1 MTFRRRNEFSAPT
14 KRSAYQRS
22 GGMCECYLLARR
34 GIKGF
39 SLDGCGQELSGGN
52 TFYEHVDPDA
62 LWGVNDLGNCA
73 VLVKTCW
80 RLKTDTYDLPMIA
93 SNNRKRDRAR
103 GIKPQ
108 DYQPIV
114 GAKRSG
120 IKLPLKPNS
129 KPIDRST
136 GQPWGSR

>member
-22 GGMCECYLLARR
+22 GGTCECYLLARR

-39 SLDGCGQELSGGN
+39 SLDGCGQTLSGGN

-108 DYQPIV
+108 DYQPII
-114 GAKRSG
+114 GTKRSG
-120 IKLPLKPNS
+120 IKLPLKPHS